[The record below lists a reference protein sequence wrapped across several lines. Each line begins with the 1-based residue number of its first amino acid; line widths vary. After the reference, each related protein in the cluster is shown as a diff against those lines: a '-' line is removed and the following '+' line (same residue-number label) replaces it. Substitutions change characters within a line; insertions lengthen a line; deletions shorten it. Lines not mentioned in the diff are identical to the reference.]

1 MGPDAIPPDS
11 SCSRMQKLWDSPCC
25 QWTAANLLTSAQSP
39 SDKARLLASTELTSG
54 AWLKAVPLPSLGLKL
69 DDDSVRIAVGLRLGV
84 NICAAHE
91 CICGAK
97 VDCQGT
103 HDLACRFSAGRH
115 SRHSMLND
123 IICRS
128 LQRAQI
134 PAVKEPNGLC
144 RSDGKRPDGVTMI
157 PWSRGR
163 CMAWDVTVV
172 DTLAPSHVTDS
183 SSSAGSAAVKAE
195 GIKTAKYASLAQTHV
210 FIPLALETMGAWGQQ
225 CTDFVTDLGRR
236 LTAVSGEKREPSFL
250 RQRISMAVQRGN
262 ALACRGTLP
271 TDSLTDH
278 SSPTD

>member
-1 MGPDAIPPDS
+1 
-11 SCSRMQKLWDSPCC
+11 
-25 QWTAANLLTSAQSP
+25 
-39 SDKARLLASTELTSG
+39 
-54 AWLKAVPLPSLGLKL
+54 
-69 DDDSVRIAVGLRLGV
+69 
-84 NICAAHE
+84 
-91 CICGAK
+91 
-97 VDCQGT
+97 
-103 HDLACRFSAGRH
+103 
-115 SRHSMLND
+115 
-123 IICRS
+123 
-128 LQRAQI
+128 
-134 PAVKEPNGLC
+134 
-144 RSDGKRPDGVTMI
+144 MI

-183 SSSAGSAAVKAE
+183 SSSAGSAAAKAE

-278 SSPTD
+278 SSLLSKPILLPAGLPAVLLYSPLFSVYSSFFYYSFFFLLLSVLYLLAIWPIS